1 MLKTTAYNEA
11 IGQYNRCYANT
22 TPTPT
27 LDSEASN
34 QSSADNTPLA
44 LTSKKPV
51 NFSTYN
57 NSNLRNYYSA
67 NPQQL
72 IENYENYNPSSY
84 LQQPNFNPYQGV
96 NARHSISSS
105 TNTSTSSVSLTPS
118 PPHQQQRYSLMN
130 TNPLK
135 TCTDQVNS
143 YNNRICTS
151 ESQSLPL
158 KKRRAIPVE
167 QKDSHYWDKRRKNN
181 ESAKRSR
188 DIKREKETRVYV
200 RNTFL
205 EQENLQL
212 KTQVALYEA
221 EIEKLRCIAYGLGST
236 NH

>member
-1 MLKTTAYNEA
+1 MLKTAAYNDP

-34 QSSADNTPLA
+34 QSSAENTPLA
-44 LTSKKPV
+44 LTSKKSL
-51 NFSTYN
+51 NCSTYN
-57 NSNLRNYYSA
+57 NGSNVRNYYNTNS
-67 NPQQL
+67 
-72 IENYENYNPSSY
+72 IENYENYNPSHY
-84 LQQPNFNPYQGV
+84 LQQPNFNPYQMI

-105 TNTSTSSVSLTPS
+105 TNSSTSSLSLTPS

-130 TNPLK
+130 SNTLK
-135 TCTDQVNS
+135 SSMDSIDS
-143 YNNRICTS
+143 YNNRVCTS

-188 DIKREKETRVYV
+188 DIKREKENRVYV

-212 KTQVALYEA
+212 KTQVTLYEA
-221 EIEKLRCIAYGLGST
+221 EIEKLRCIAYGLGNT